1 MFVNR
6 LKGWQRWGLGLFL
19 GLTVAVVASCGF
31 GGDRSGQNRAI
42 EFWTMQLQPQFTEYF
57 QDAIANFEADRPHS
71 GITWVDVPWSAMER
85 KIIAAVSARS
95 APDVVNLNPNFASL
109 LAGRNA
115 WLDVGASVPET
126 LRQQYWPNLWQA
138 SVLGDRAFG
147 IPWYATT
154 RITIYNREI
163 LDAAG
168 VLTPPTTY
176 AELADF
182 ARQVKETTGK
192 YAFFATVVAE
202 DSGEVLESLVQ
213 MGMKLID
220 ENGRAAFN
228 TPEGNAAFRYWVD
241 LYQQGLL
248 PREALTQGHR
258 RAIELYQ
265 AGEVALLASGPQFLR
280 TIAQNAPTVA
290 ARSEVAPQITGQTG
304 KKSVAVMNLVVPRD
318 TDKPEAAVAWALYIT
333 NPANQLAFA
342 KLTNT
347 LPSTRESLDDP
358 YFQTLAPDASAVD
371 VARLVS
377 ASQLPDAQVLVPP
390 MKDVDRLQ
398 QMLYDN
404 LQAAMLNQ
412 KSVEAALSDAEEAWN
427 RLQFPR

>member
-1 MFVNR
+1 MNR
-6 LKGWQRWGLGLFL
+6 LERWQRWGIGLLL
-19 GLTVAVVASCGF
+19 GLTVAVVTSCGVTV
-31 GGDRSGQNRAI
+31 DRPGKNSAI

-57 QDAIANFEADRPHS
+57 QDAIARFEADRPHS
-71 GITWVDVPWSAMER
+71 RITWVDVPWSAMER

-138 SVLGDRAFG
+138 SVLNDRAFG

-154 RITIYNREI
+154 RITIYNTEI
-163 LDAAG
+163 LGAAG
-168 VLTPPTTY
+168 VSGPPTTY
-176 AELADF
+176 AELANF
-182 ARQVKETTGK
+182 ARQVKEKTGK

-280 TIAQNAPTVA
+280 TIAQNAPTIATV
-290 ARSEVAPQITGQTG
+290 SEVAPQITGQTG
-304 KKSVAVMNLVVPRD
+304 KKSVAVMNLVIPRD

-333 NPANQLAFA
+333 NPENQLAFA

-377 ASQLPDAQVLVPP
+377 ASQLPDAEVLVPP